1 MGWEFIHKFEVTFIN
16 IDIGTHGE
24 NVLYQIIMV
33 FETIMNKDCQQMW
46 LLVVLFVSACV
57 GLTAALF
64 LCVLLFSV
72 YT

>member
-1 MGWEFIHKFEVTFIN
+1 MNGLGVYTQFWSNIHKHF
-16 IDIGTHGE
+16 HGE

-33 FETIMNKDCQQMW
+33 FETFMNKDCQQMW

-64 LCVLLFSV
+64 LCVLSFSV